1 MFERPPKMARSA
13 KPFLFAIFAIFT
25 TSFVTLAVY
34 DPQLVK
40 FHVVNRFH
48 DLTSSAPKPNRV
60 DNGVVDALL
69 RDSQIEPPEN
79 DTVVPFSPHDAR
91 NFIMTEKQ
99 CEASFP
105 GLYVEIERA
114 VEDRRSKPVT
124 LEELEEVDSATYGY
138 FRGMIY
144 NQQLYVMKM
153 FDPNFSRGFATL
165 MAMHRAIV
173 TSPEPLPN
181 IEFTFNTADYIERPA
196 ATWTYA
202 RRSNETL
209 NWLMPDFGYWS
220 WPEPK
225 VGSYDEIRIKALL
238 AEEAIPWEKKIQKIV
253 WRGAT
258 LKLPVRLALLNQT
271 MGATWADVKAL
282 DWKDAESKQHDL
294 LSMSDHCHYRFVAH
308 TEGHSY
314 SGRLKYLQQ
323 CRSVVIAHKLE
334 WIQHYHSLLI
344 SEGPNQNYVECKRDF
359 SDLQDVIKDLRWNE
373 EKAKRI
379 ADNSVKLFRDRYLTP
394 AAETCYWRKFIKGW
408 KSVSFEPK
416 LLDENG
422 NLRGVPIESFI
433 LERRTEWEP
442 Y

>member
-1 MFERPPKMARSA
+1 MGRNA
-13 KPFLFAIFAIFT
+13 KTLLFAVLAIFT
-25 TSFVTLAVY
+25 TSFVALTVY
-34 DPQLVK
+34 DPRLVK
-40 FHVVNRFH
+40 FHVVDRFK
-48 DLTSSAPKPNRV
+48 DLTYSAPKPNHV
-60 DNGVVDALL
+60 DNTVVDAILH
-69 RDSQIEPPEN
+69 DTQIEPSGN
-79 DTVVPFSPHDAR
+79 DTVTPFSPHDER
-91 NFIMTEKQ
+91 NFIMTEQQ

-114 VEDRRSKPVT
+114 VEDRRSRPIT
-124 LEELEEVDSATYGY
+124 LDELESVTHSAFGY
-138 FRGMIY
+138 FRGIIY
-144 NQQLYVMKM
+144 NQELYVIKM
-153 FDPNFSRGFATL
+153 LDPNFSRGFATL

-173 TSPEPLPN
+173 TSPEPIPN
-181 IEFTFNTADYIERPA
+181 IEFTLNTADYIDFEQSA

-202 RRSNETL
+202 RRSNETV

-225 VGSYDEIRIKALL
+225 VGSYNEVRLKARL
-238 AEEAIPWEKKIQKIV
+238 ADEAIPWEKKIPKIV

-271 MGATWADVKAL
+271 KGAAWADVKAL
-282 DWKDAESKQHDL
+282 DWQSAESKEKNL

-323 CRSVVIAHKLE
+323 CRSVVVAHKLD

-344 SEGPNQNYVECKRDF
+344 PDGPNQNYVECKRDF
-359 SDLQDVIKDLRWNE
+359 SNLEAVMEELRWDE

-379 ADNSVKLFRDRYLTP
+379 ADNSVKTFRERYLTP
-394 AAETCYWRKFIKGW
+394 AAEACYWRKFIKGW
-408 KSVSFEPK
+408 RSVSFEPK
-416 LLDENG
+416 LLDEKG

-433 LERRTEWEP
+433 LERRTEWDP

>member
-1 MFERPPKMARSA
+1 MGRNA
-13 KPFLFAIFAIFT
+13 KPFLFAILAIFT
-25 TSFVTLAVY
+25 TSFVALTVY
-34 DPQLVK
+34 DPRLVK
-40 FHVVNRFH
+40 FHVVDRFK
-48 DLTSSAPKPNRV
+48 DLTYPAPKPNHV
-60 DNGVVDALL
+60 DNTVVDALL
-69 RDSQIEPPEN
+69 RDTQIEPPVN
-79 DTVVPFSPHDAR
+79 DTVAPFSPHDER
-91 NFIMTEKQ
+91 NFIMTEQQ

-114 VEDRRSKPVT
+114 VEDRRSRPIT
-124 LEELEEVDSATYGY
+124 LDELESVKNSTYGY
-138 FRGMIY
+138 FRGIIY
-144 NQQLYVMKM
+144 NQELYVMRLSE
-153 FDPNFSRGFATL
+153 PNFSRGFATL

-181 IEFTFNTADYIERPA
+181 IEFTFNTADYIDFEQPA

-202 RRSNETL
+202 RRSNETV

-225 VGSYDEIRIKALL
+225 VGSYNEVRLKARL
-238 AEEAIPWEKKIQKIV
+238 ADEAIPWEKKIPKIV

-271 MGATWADVKAL
+271 KGATWADIKAL
-282 DWKDAESKQHDL
+282 DWQSAESKEKNL

-323 CRSVVIAHKLE
+323 CRSVVIAHKLD
-334 WIQHYHSLLI
+334 WIQHYHSLLVPD
-344 SEGPNQNYVECKRDF
+344 GPNQNYVECKRDF
-359 SDLQDVIKDLRWNE
+359 SDLEDVVEELRWDE
-373 EKAKRI
+373 DKAKRI
-379 ADNSVKLFRDRYLTP
+379 ADNSVKIFRDRYLTP

-408 KSVSFEPK
+408 RSVSFEPK
-416 LLDENG
+416 LLDEKG

-433 LERRTEWEP
+433 LERRTDWAP
-442 Y
+442 YR